1 LVVAEWGWPPDTSTA
16 TVALGT
22 TAPEGS
28 VTWPR
33 KVPVVVDDCAHA
45 GAESPISVA
54 GIRIAKTRIAEIR
67 FAEMKTDKYF
77 NTHPIPS
84 GQSNFIENNGL
95 RLIRYCVASPSPP
108 DAPSDHGES
117 RVDAL

>member
-1 LVVAEWGWPPDTSTA
+1 M
-16 TVALGT
+16 ALGT

-28 VTWPR
+28 VTCPR

-45 GAESPISVA
+45 DAVSRISAA
-54 GIRIAKTRIAEIR
+54 GIRIAKIKGTETD

-77 NTHPIPS
+77 NTHLILS
-84 GQSNFIENNGL
+84 SQNKLIENKSL
-95 RLIRYCVASPSPP
+95 RLVRYCVASASPP

-117 RVDAL
+117 SVDAL